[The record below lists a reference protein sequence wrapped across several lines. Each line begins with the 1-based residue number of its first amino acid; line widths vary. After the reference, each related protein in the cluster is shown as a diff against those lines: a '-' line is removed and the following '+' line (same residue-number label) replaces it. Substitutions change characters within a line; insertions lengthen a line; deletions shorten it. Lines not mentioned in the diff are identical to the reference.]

1 MDQTLYWPDKQQP
14 IVGGYSAT
22 FSQTSRN
29 VGKRWAIAATQRVVL
44 REPYY
49 PTGDEA
55 FDIRSKAF
63 REVLLA
69 ETPEAFE
76 ESHEAFASIAL

>member
-1 MDQTLYWPDKQQP
+1 MNQLLYWPDKQRP

-22 FSQTSRN
+22 FSETTRN
-29 VGKRWAIAATQRVVL
+29 WGKGWAIAATRRVVL
-44 REPYY
+44 KEPYH

-55 FDIRSKAF
+55 FDIRSRAF

-69 ETPEAFE
+69 KTPEAFQ
-76 ESHEAFASIAL
+76 ESHDAFSSVAL